1 MLKGTFFG
9 GIHPFD
15 GKEMSKNKPIVD
27 YVPKG
32 DMVYPLQQ
40 HLGAPAVPVVG
51 KGDYVRH
58 GQLIAE
64 AGGFVS
70 APVYAACSGYV
81 KTIEPHLTVSGDMV
95 ESIIIENDGKFTP
108 VEQKKTEK
116 QDTALTPRLIL
127 ERIQKAGV
135 VGMGGAGFPTHVKLA
150 PKNPEQ
156 IDYIIVNCSECEP
169 YLTSDYRRM
178 IENPEMIIEGLEYI
192 LAIFPHAKGIIAVED
207 NKADAAVKLEKLCI
221 NKPAISV
228 SLLKTKYPQ
237 GSERQLIYACTGR
250 KINSSML
257 PADGGCIVQ
266 NTDTVCAV
274 RDAVAEEKPLMY
286 RIVTVT
292 GDAVKNPVN
301 FRVPIGTSYAELAKE
316 AGGFVKEPAQ
326 IISGGPLM
334 GISLFDI
341 DVPVIKTSS
350 ALLCLT
356 ENDVRQHRQTACINC
371 GRCADACPEQL
382 MPMRLLRAAEAS
394 DRETFLKL
402 YGMECIECGACSYI
416 CPAKQPLTHTFRTM
430 RRNIMAE
437 KKRGGEK

>member
-15 GKEMSKNKPIVD
+15 GKEMSKDKPIVD
-27 YVPKG
+27 YIPKG
-32 DMVYPLQQ
+32 DMIYPLQQ
-40 HLGAPAVPVVG
+40 HLGAPAVPVVA

-58 GQLIAE
+58 GQLLAE

-70 APVYAACSGYV
+70 APVYSACSGVV
-81 KTIEPHLTVSGDMV
+81 KNIEPHLTVGGDMV
-95 ESIIIENDGKFTP
+95 DSIIIENDGKFTP
-108 VEQKKTEK
+108 IEAEE
-116 QDTALTPRLIL
+116 TATVTLTPEVIL
-127 ERIQKAGV
+127 EKIKKAGV
-135 VGMGGAGFPTHVKLA
+135 VGMGGAGFPTHIKLS
-150 PKNPEQ
+150 PKEPDK

-178 IENPEMIIEGLEYI
+178 VENPENIIEGLEYI

-221 NKPAISV
+221 NKPDISIC
-228 SLLKTKYPQ
+228 LLKTKYPQ

-257 PADGGCIVQ
+257 PADGGCIVN

-274 RDAVAEEKPLMY
+274 RDAVAEDKPLLY

-292 GDAVKNPVN
+292 GDAIKNPVN
-301 FRVPIGTSYAELAKE
+301 FRVPIGTLYSELIDE
-316 AGGFVKEPAQ
+316 AGGFIKEPDQ
-326 IISGGPLM
+326 IISGGPMM
-334 GISLFDI
+334 GLSLYDI
-341 DVPVIKTSS
+341 KVPVIKTSS

-356 ENDVRQHRQTACINC
+356 SNDVKTHKQTACINC
-371 GRCADACPEQL
+371 GRCASACPEQL
-382 MPMRLLRAAEAS
+382 MPGMLLNAAEAS
-394 DRETFLKL
+394 DQETFLRL

-416 CPAKQPLTHTFRTM
+416 CPAKQPLTHSIRTM

-437 KKRGGEK
+437 RKRKGDK